1 MKKRFYALCLLS
13 AVVAYAEP
21 ESEPDVPSNLFF
33 DTDVYIYEPKF
44 RITYGARLLSGSKSA
59 FSGFGMITDSLQ
71 HESDT
76 TGTGENRIYH
86 DGTVL
91 VDPRGAPVDDGNGG
105 VVNVPITPDG
115 KTNSWSYIDA
125 SQVLPDGTIAM
136 HSYTANILDSGPR
149 TKDPSSSFGIE
160 LSVARDLGH
169 AFFRFD
175 WNMNAGLSLNDLRA
189 KMNGVEK
196 ANITTITD
204 TYSLNGA
211 PAPAAPY
218 VAPSTTSI
226 TVIDASGNPL
236 LNADGSSVT
245 IQVDN
250 STLLSNTPETRTTTT
265 VVDVGSV
272 LNHYDLKG
280 AYFTFRAG
288 PTLVFPI
295 TQGLR
300 ATLSLGAALV
310 YAGTTYTVEQ
320 DFKPATGDDII
331 STENNTVAKLL
342 PGYYVDAGMELQ
354 LTNRTGFYVSAIYQ
368 NNGSYSQAIA
378 NNGSPGLPNTA
389 NYVSKI
395 DLSSLQG
402 FRFGVNVRF

>member
-21 ESEPDVPSNLFF
+21 ETEPEVPSNLFF

-59 FSGFGMITDSLQ
+59 FSGSGMITDSLQ

-76 TGTGENRIYH
+76 TGTGEDRIYH
-86 DGTVL
+86 DGTVM
-91 VDPRGAPVDDGNGG
+91 VDPRGAPIDDGNGG

-125 SQVLPDGTIAM
+125 NQVLPDGTIAM

-160 LSVARDLGH
+160 LNVARDFGR

-175 WNMNAGLSLNDLRA
+175 WNLNAGLSLNDIRA
-189 KMNGVEK
+189 KMNSVER
-196 ANITTITD
+196 ASITTITD

-211 PAPAAPY
+211 PAPLAPY
-218 VAPSTTSI
+218 NAPSTTSI
-226 TVIDASGNPL
+226 TVIDANGNPL

-250 STLLSNTPETRTTTT
+250 STLLGNTPETRTIATAI
-265 VVDVGSV
+265 DVGSV
-272 LNHYDLKG
+272 INHYDLKG

-288 PTLVFPI
+288 PTLIYPI

-300 ATLSLGAALV
+300 ATLSFGAALV

-320 DFKPATGDDII
+320 DFKPETGADII
-331 STENNTVAKLL
+331 STENDTVAKLL

-368 NNGSYSQAIA
+368 NNGSYTQSIV

-389 NYVSKI
+389 NYVSKV